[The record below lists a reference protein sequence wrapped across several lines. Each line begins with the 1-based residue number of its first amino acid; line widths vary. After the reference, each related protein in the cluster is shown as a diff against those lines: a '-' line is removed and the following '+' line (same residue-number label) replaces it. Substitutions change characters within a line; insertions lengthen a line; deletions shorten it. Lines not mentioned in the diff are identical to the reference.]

1 MIRGRSVAGAVIAAL
16 ALTLALTPAAS
27 AAAPKGFFG
36 VMPQGPLTDEDFS
49 LMGDANLGTLRFEI
63 PWPAVDPSSAP
74 DDYDWSSVDAT
85 VTGAA
90 RNGVALLPFVTSAP
104 AWVLKLDGHDC
115 EPNECPSYGPKGKR
129 ALAAW
134 GRFFTAAVA
143 RYGPKGEFWE
153 LNPNLPERPIRDWQI
168 YNEMNSPS
176 FWKPKPNVK
185 AYARLL
191 DTAHDA
197 IKRED
202 RGAKVILGGMFGT
215 PLGGVRPAIAAWDF
229 LAKLYRQPGAKRN
242 FDGVAPHP
250 YASKLV
256 ERPRADRAVS
266 RRDQGGGRSR
276 RRALDHG
283 ARLGVGWTAEP
294 AQPRSRRPGRPPH
307 RGVPVLAEEA
317 AQAQPGTGDMV
328 LVAGQ
333 LGHRSGALRVVPEVG
348 PAERGSLAQASF
360 DAFTRFTDGA

>member
-1 MIRGRSVAGAVIAAL
+1 VIAAL
-16 ALTLALTPAAS
+16 ALALALTPAAS

-74 DDYDWSSVDAT
+74 DDYDWSPVDAT

-90 RNGVALLPFVTSAP
+90 RNGVSLLPFVTSAP

-115 EPNECPSYGPKGKR
+115 EPHECPSYGPKGKR

-134 GRFFTAAVA
+134 GRFFTAAVE
-143 RYGPKGEFWE
+143 RYGPEGEFWE

-250 YASKLV
+250 YASKLGNV
-256 ERPRADRAVS
+256 SAQIELFRDEIKAAGDRDAELWITELGWASGGPPNPLNRGLAGQADRLTEAFRYLLKK
-266 RRDQGGGRSR
+266 RRKLNLELVTWYSWRDNSATGAGLCEWCPKSGLLNEDRS
-276 RRALDHG
+276 
-283 ARLGVGWTAEP
+283 P
-294 AQPRSRRPGRPPH
+294 KP
-307 RGVPVLAEEA
+307 
-317 AQAQPGTGDMV
+317 
-328 LVAGQ
+328 
-333 LGHRSGALRVVPEVG
+333 
-348 PAERGSLAQASF
+348 SF
-360 DAFTRFTDGA
+360 DAFTRFTNGP